1 MRGLFDLTGKV
12 AIVTGGNGG
21 IGRAIALGLALIV
34 HRGTPVARIEPYQTD
49 TLGDDQAA
57 ADLIRRGIA
66 DPPAAP
72 CTVEELQAMPS
83 PRLPEGVSAS
93 RLIVAE
99 RADER

>member
-1 MRGLFDLTGKV
+1 MTEAKNGLSRLLAEVV
-12 AIVTGGNGG
+12 AGESV
-21 IGRAIALGLALIV
+21 LIV
-34 HRGTPVARIEPYQTD
+34 HRGAPVARIVPYRTG

-57 ADLIRRGIA
+57 ADLVRRGIA

-72 CTVEELQAMPS
+72 CSVDELQAMPS

>member
-1 MRGLFDLTGKV
+1 MTEAKNGLSRLLAEVGRGESV
-12 AIVTGGNGG
+12 
-21 IGRAIALGLALIV
+21 LIV
-34 HRGTPVARIEPYQTD
+34 RRGTPVARIEPYQAEATS
-49 TLGDDQAA
+49 DDEAV

-72 CTVEELQAMPS
+72 YTVGELQAMPS

-93 RLIVAE
+93 RLIAAE

>member
-1 MRGLFDLTGKV
+1 MKKVSVTEAKNGLSRLLAEV
-12 AIVTGGNGG
+12 AGGESV
-21 IGRAIALGLALIV
+21 LIV
-34 HRGTPVARIEPYQTD
+34 HRGTPVARIVPYRTGSLD
-49 TLGDDQAA
+49 DDQAA

-72 CTVEELQAMPS
+72 CSVDELQAMPS

>member
-1 MRGLFDLTGKV
+1 MTEAKNGLSGLLAEV
-12 AIVTGGNGG
+12 AGGESV
-21 IGRAIALGLALIV
+21 LIV
-34 HRGTPVARIEPYQTD
+34 HRGTPVARIVPYRTG

-72 CTVEELQAMPS
+72 CSVDELQAMPS

>member
-1 MRGLFDLTGKV
+1 MKKVSVTEAKNGLSRLLAEV
-12 AIVTGGNGG
+12 AGGESV
-21 IGRAIALGLALIV
+21 LIV
-34 HRGTPVARIEPYQTD
+34 HRGTPVARIVPYRTG

-66 DPPAAP
+66 DPPAVP
-72 CTVEELQAMPS
+72 CSVDELQAMPS